1 MKKQA
6 RRWLAA
12 ILSLMLLCM
21 AVGCGGGGGTPSD
34 VTDTP
39 EDTTASGETTS
50 TTTEQATDAD
60 TTASSATGSET
71 TGSETT
77 DSGSK
82 TTGVSTSK
90 ESEKTTAATSTSTGG
105 NKTTGTTKESKKTTA
120 STKAPTNNNPLAD
133 SVKTWTESALTDVF
147 ENTAMPAKAST
158 SGELHMLK
166 NEAESLQVA
175 VRPEGGALNNVSVTV
190 ESVSGLSLAVY
201 QIGNIKFSKASALIG
216 DYRRAKPGTE
226 LPEYYMNTNTADRIA
241 KGSTVSFCVEAIT
254 TAKTKAGTYKTNIV
268 IRSQEGVRKL
278 PLQIKVYNGTL
289 PEPKNSEFDYVC
301 WHLSAGW
308 NNDGASQMHNTFFDI
323 NGYDADFWKLQENYA
338 KVMKKERQN
347 VVEVPLRNLLGS
359 GLTIKS
365 DGTYQFD
372 FTNFDR
378 YVETYLKYGS
388 VKYLNGDHLLDK
400 DWYISPNDPSWPT
413 NSTDAWVFVKKN
425 GKVTYEWQFT
435 DSDKA
440 QKHLKQLL
448 PALYKHLKQKGWD
461 KMWIQNVADEVT
473 GMKPKNQV
481 AATYDLVH
489 KLMPTVK
496 TIDAGSQLDIRYGDK
511 LDIPAPRLDDFA
523 KSKEGYAKLQADSA
537 TAVWTYT
544 CDGPQGNSMSR
555 LNDFPLISTRAL
567 GWYTWQN
574 NVDGYLHW
582 AWNRWNHVTVSGMD
596 PFEDIHCAGGPAD
609 GFLVYPDLENTS
621 VLEGTRSTAMRDAVE
636 DNELLRLAA
645 KKNSSEVK
653 KIVDSLIRSYVDF
666 ERNPDKYLQ
675 ARVKLLQM
683 IG

>member
-1 MKKQA
+1 MRKQA
-6 RRWLAA
+6 KRWLAG
-12 ILSLMLLCM
+12 ILSLLLLCT
-21 AVGCGGGGGTPSD
+21 AAGCGADGDTSSNI
-34 VTDTP
+34 TDTS
-39 EDTTASGETTS
+39 ENVTS
-50 TTTEQATDAD
+50 TTVGDSIAVGDSTTSSQAADTDA
-60 TTASSATGSET
+60 TASSAG
-71 TGSETT
+71 
-77 DSGSK
+77 DSK
-82 TTGVSTSK
+82 TTGSGAS
-90 ESEKTTAATSTSTGG
+90 
-105 NKTTGTTKESKKTTA
+105 KESKKTTTA
-120 STKAPTNNNPLAD
+120 TKVPVNNNPLAD
-133 SVKTWTESALTDVF
+133 SVKIWTESALTDVF
-147 ENTAMPAKAST
+147 ESTAMPAKASVT
-158 SGELHMLK
+158 GELHMLK

-190 ESVSGLSLAVY
+190 EAVSGLSLAVY

-216 DYRRAKPGTE
+216 DYSRAKAGTA
-226 LPEYYMNTNTADRIA
+226 LPEYYMNTNEAEKIA

-254 TAKTKAGTYKTNIV
+254 TAKTKSGTYKTNIV
-268 IRSQEGVRKL
+268 IRSKEGVRKL

-289 PEPKNSEFDYVC
+289 PEPKDSEFDYVC
-301 WHLSAGW
+301 WHQSAGW
-308 NNDGASQMHNTFFDI
+308 NGNGDDQMNSTFFDAA
-323 NGYDADFWKLQENYA
+323 GYNANFWKLQENYA

-359 GLTIKS
+359 GLTIKD

-378 YVETYLKYGS
+378 FVETYLKYGS
-388 VKYLNGDHLLDK
+388 IKYLNGNHLLDK

-440 QKHLKQLL
+440 QKHLNQLL
-448 PALYKHLKQKGWD
+448 TALYKHLKEKGWD

-496 TIDAGSQLDIRYGDK
+496 TIDAGSQLANRYGDK
-511 LDIPAPRLDDFA
+511 LDIPAPRLDDFS
-523 KSKEGYAKLQADSA
+523 KSKDAYAKLQAESA
-537 TAVWTYT
+537 TAIWTYT

-582 AWNRWNHVTVSGMD
+582 AWNRWDRVTVSGMD
-596 PFEDIHCAGGPAD
+596 PFADIHCAGGPGD
-609 GFLVYPDLENTS
+609 GFLVYPDLENIS
-621 VLEGTRSTAMRDAVE
+621 VLEGTRATAMRDAVE

-645 KKNSSEVK
+645 KKNSGEVK
-653 KIVDSLIRSYVDF
+653 KMVDSLIRSYVDF